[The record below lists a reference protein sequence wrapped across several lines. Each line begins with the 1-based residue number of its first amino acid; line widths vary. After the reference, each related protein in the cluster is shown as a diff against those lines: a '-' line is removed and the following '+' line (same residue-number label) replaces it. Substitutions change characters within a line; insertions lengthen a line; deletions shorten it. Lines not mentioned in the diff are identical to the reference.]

1 MAISQWSPL
10 QALGPYLVILARKMA
25 FVSLGWV
32 AVYFLSQPMRA
43 EPANGDINIL
53 SLFGMVVGCFAG
65 LLAGWYLANDAVED
79 SSLSGIVL
87 WVLLVL
93 SAVVPMW
100 LVEALMHMITRWP
113 LNFAGFLIL
122 TAATLMALAS
132 AVWYASTQE

>member
-1 MAISQWSPL
+1 MAIPHWSPMQWL
-10 QALGPYLVILARKMA
+10 GQYALILARKIA
-25 FVSLGWV
+25 IVALGWL
-32 AVYFLSQPMRA
+32 AVYFLTQPMRA

-79 SSLSGIVL
+79 SNLDGLAL

-93 SAVVPMW
+93 CAVAPMW

>member
-1 MAISQWSPL
+1 MAIPQWSPAQWL
-10 QALGPYLVILARKMA
+10 SQYALILARKIA
-25 FVSLGWV
+25 IV
-32 AVYFLSQPMRA
+32 AVGWLVVYFISQPMRTV
-43 EPANGDINIL
+43 PPNGDINIL

-79 SSLSGIVL
+79 SSLHGIVL
-87 WVLLVL
+87 WTLLVL
-93 SAVVPMW
+93 GAVVPMW
-100 LVEALMHMITRWP
+100 LIEALMHLITRWP

>member
-79 SSLSGIVL
+79 SSLHGIVL

-93 SAVVPMW
+93 SAVAPMW
-100 LVEALMHMITRWP
+100 LIEALMHMITRWP